1 MIWDGRPQ
9 DGGRLLFFPLGL
21 CDAVAV
27 AGSGPDLPAIDAFV
41 SRVGGRDTRASSSA
55 VAALAVAL
63 AADLTAQVA
72 HASPEW
78 SERGAALAQADAI
91 RDRAIELA
99 AEVAGA
105 YQVALARLVHALA
118 APRAAS
124 ASGAIDLGEALE
136 RAVAPLLQVADAAG
150 DAAELAELVAR
161 SGTSLVRADAVAATV
176 LATAAAEICAHLV
189 EVNLLVTGD
198 DERALRARAIVARAA
213 ASRESA
219 QRLAR

>member
-1 MIWDGRPQ
+1 VAVW
-9 DGGRLLFFPLGL
+9 LFFPAGL
-21 CDAVAV
+21 CEAVAV

-41 SRVGGRDTRASSSA
+41 SRVGGEEIRASSSA

-63 AADLTAQVA
+63 SADLTAQVA
-72 HASPEW
+72 HASPDW
-78 SERGAALAQADAI
+78 SGRGAALAQADAI

-105 YQVALARLVHALA
+105 YQVALARLTHTLA
-118 APRAAS
+118 EPAGAP

-136 RAVAPLLQVADAAG
+136 RAVEPLLRVGDAAG

-189 EVNLLVTGD
+189 EVNLLVTGG

-219 QRLAR
+219 QRLVR